1 MEPKEAKEAEADVI
15 YRTLFWRPLSEVWFS
30 AEGSEMKGSTVK
42 GLVGHTGQPSDGLL
56 PVHINHLK
64 GSFNSL
70 LLSQKLYLTQMGSC
84 GDPQVGLRNIRTVL
98 DILV

>member
-64 GSFNSL
+64 GSFLRSCIL
-70 LLSQKLYLTQMGSC
+70 LRWDC
-84 GDPQVGLRNIRTVL
+84 GDPRVGLRKVWTVL

>member
-30 AEGSEMKGSTVK
+30 AECSEMK
-42 GLVGHTGQPSDGLL
+42 GLVGHTGQPSDDLL

-64 GSFNSL
+64 GSFKSL
-70 LLSQKLYLTQMGSC
+70 LLSQKLYLTQMG
-84 GDPQVGLRNIRTVL
+84 LR
-98 DILV
+98 